1 MKNKG
6 QVWVSDKDLN
16 NDAQWR
22 ASVERE
28 NLPDVHSL
36 VAEANESLSGNRRD
50 FLKMLGFSLSAAV
63 VASCEIPV
71 KKALPYVVKPEEIV
85 PGNAVYFASSF
96 VTGSD
101 YCPVIV
107 KTREGRPI
115 KIEGNPQSKMTGGG
129 TSARAQAMVLSLYD
143 MYRLRHPGQLV
154 DNTLNGMSWEDL
166 DNAIIKKLKSTDQIR
181 ILTHTTMSPSF
192 NRAIDAF
199 QSKYPNTKVVTY
211 DPFSSTAML
220 LANEADF
227 GQKVIPGYR
236 FDKADVVV
244 SFNADFLGTWIS
256 PVEYAHQYSKKR
268 STENFESPEI
278 LKHFHVE
285 NGMSLTGS
293 NADERILV
301 KPSHQGSAIVY
312 LYNAVAALKGG
323 TALSSL
329 AGLDEEAKSALNSA
343 AKALVKAGS
352 NALVVSSTN
361 NVTEQRII
369 NALNQLLGAYGTTID
384 FNEASYQRQGD
395 DRAIRG
401 LLKEMQSGQ
410 VDALFIHYAN
420 PVYDTPF
427 GDDFKAAMDKV
438 ALKVGID
445 TNANETNVL
454 CDFLAPDHHQ
464 LESWGDVNPKRGMYS
479 FLQPTISPLFKTRQA
494 GESFLSW
501 ADSDLLDKKAEQ
513 PYFEFVKAHWV
524 SQLGSIEA
532 FDKVLESGLY
542 EMAES
547 PIEINYKGDLSSLNS
562 GVTKPGSGEYEI
574 SILESVGIGNG
585 LYGNNPWLMEMPD
598 PITRCSWGNY
608 LQVPIHF
615 NGVNDFTSIQGIRD
629 DGALLNVN
637 IGEKGETALPVFRQF
652 GLMDGTLSMTLG
664 YGRTMAGPVGSGFGH
679 SMYPYLTEKDGLTQY
694 FNDKVSVGKATGEK
708 EEHFACVQYHHT
720 FGIKDLDKSGK
731 EINADEAALI
741 SDDWKGITSGFQ
753 GALTDRSIVY
763 YTPLHEKDEFVKELK
778 EKREEAEHLNQQTLY
793 PYDKYKAEKYDQG
806 HHWELYID
814 TNKCTGCAACTISC
828 MAENNV
834 PIVGKREVSR
844 HHEMTWLRI
853 DRYYFG
859 DAKNP
864 NTFYQPMM
872 CQQCDNAPCEN
883 VCPVNATNHSSEGI
897 NQMAYNRCI
906 GTRYC
911 ANNCPY
917 KVRRFNWL
925 DYTTA
930 DLFRPNEPVV
940 AQEELPFGADSLFRM
955 ILNPDVTVRSR
966 GVIEKCSFC
975 VQRIQEGKLN
985 AKIEG
990 RRLKDG
996 DIKTACQTAC
1006 PTGAIVFGDQNN
1018 EESALTKLKE
1028 NPLTYYVLEEID
1040 VRPTV
1045 AYRAK
1050 VLHTEKVDPAL

>member
-6 QVWVSDKDLN
+6 QVWVSDKDLS

-22 ASVERE
+22 HEVRRE
-28 NLPDVHSL
+28 NIPSNVADV
-36 VAEANESLSGNRRD
+36 VADANEMLSGNRRD

-63 VASCEIPV
+63 VASCDIPV
-71 KKALPYVVKPEEIV
+71 KKALPYVVKPENIV
-85 PGNAVYFASSF
+85 PGNAVYYASSF

-115 KIEGNPQSKMTGGG
+115 KIEGNPKSTMTGGG

-143 MYRLRHPGQLV
+143 MYRLRHPGKLE
-154 DNTLNGMSWEDL
+154 DNTLKRMSWEDL
-166 DNAIIKKLKSTDQIR
+166 DKAISGKLTANSNIR
-181 ILTHTTMSPSF
+181 IVTHTTMSPSL
-192 NRAIDAF
+192 DKAF
-199 QSKYPNTKVVTY
+199 EAFKQKYPNTEVVTY
-211 DPFSSTAML
+211 DPVSSTAML
-220 LANEADF
+220 LANEKDF
-227 GQKVIPGYR
+227 GQRVIPGYR

-256 PVEYAHQYSKKR
+256 PVEFAHQYAKKR
-268 STENFESPEI
+268 ETQDFDRPQV
-278 LKHFHVE
+278 LKHIHVE

-301 KPSHQGSAIVY
+301 KPSQQGVAIAH
-312 LYNAVAALKGG
+312 LYNAVAARKGAVSITVPPIEDEAGKALK
-323 TALSSL
+323 
-329 AGLDEEAKSALNSA
+329 A
-343 AKALVKAGS
+343 AAVELVKAGA
-352 NALVVSSTN
+352 NGLVVSSSN
-361 NVTEQRII
+361 NVAEQQIVNAI
-369 NALNQLLGAYGTTID
+369 NHLIGAYGTTLD
-384 FNEASYQRQGD
+384 FNEASYQRKGD
-395 DRAIRG
+395 DRAIRA
-401 LLKEMQSGQ
+401 LLNDMKSGK
-410 VDALFIHYAN
+410 VDAVFVHHAN

-427 GDDFKAAMDKV
+427 GTAFGEAMAKV
-438 ALKVGID
+438 SLKVGID

-454 CDFLAPDHHQ
+454 CDYLAPDHHM
-464 LESWGDVNPKRGMYS
+464 LESWGDVHPKRGVYS
-479 FLQPTISPLFKTRQA
+479 FLQPTINPLFDTRQA
-494 GESFLSW
+494 GQSFLTW
-501 ADSDLLDKKAEQ
+501 AGSDLLDTKAQQ
-513 PYFEFVKAHWV
+513 PYYEFVKANWMDC
-524 SQLGSIEA
+524 LGGQAAFEA
-532 FDKVLESGLY
+532 VLESGVYTAKEPALEVSY
-542 EMAES
+542 
-547 PIEINYKGDLSSLNS
+547 NGDNSSL
-562 GVTKPGSGEYEI
+562 GRGITKPGNSEYEI
-574 SILESVGIGNG
+574 SFLESIGVGNG
-585 LYGNNPWLMEMPD
+585 VYSNNPWLMEMPD
-598 PITRCSWGNY
+598 PVTRCSWGNY

-615 NGVNDFTSIQGIRD
+615 DGVNDFTSIKGIHE
-629 DGALLNVN
+629 DGAILNVA
-637 IGEKGETALPVFRQF
+637 IGGGEEQALPVFRQF
-652 GLMDGTLSMTLG
+652 GIMDGTLSMTLG
-664 YGRTMAGPVGSGFGH
+664 YGRTMAGPVGSDFGH
-679 SMYPYLTEKDGLTQY
+679 NMYPFLQEADGLTQY
-694 FNDKVSVGKATGEK
+694 YNDSVTVGEPTGEK

-720 FGIKDLDKSGK
+720 FGIKDVDKASG
-731 EINADEAALI
+731 EVINADEAALV

-763 YTPLHEKDEFVKELK
+763 YTPLHEKDEFAKELH

-793 PYDKYKAEKYDQG
+793 PYDKYKEELYDQG

-834 PIVGKREVSR
+834 PIVGKKEVSR

-859 DAKNP
+859 SAKNP

-985 AKIEG
+985 AKMEG
-990 RRLKDG
+990 RRLADG
-996 DIKTACQTAC
+996 DVKTACQTAC
-1006 PTGAIVFGDQNN
+1006 PTGAIVFGDQNDK
-1018 EESALTKLKE
+1018 ESKLNKLKE
-1028 NPLTYYVLEEID
+1028 SPLTYYVLEEID

-1050 VLHTEKVDPAL
+1050 LVNTENLNEV